1 MAQDAMRTTLQG
13 VQRSLHSAEKK
24 LAALN
29 RAQLPDTAASAATK
43 AALER
48 VSQALE
54 KVLEALGETLP
65 SLATVAVLAQ
75 DERDS

>member
-1 MAQDAMRTTLQG
+1 MVQNSMQTTLQG
-13 VQRSLHSAEKK
+13 VRRSLHSAEKK
-24 LAALN
+24 LIALN

-65 SLATVAVLAQ
+65 SMAAVAVLAN
-75 DERDS
+75 DERE